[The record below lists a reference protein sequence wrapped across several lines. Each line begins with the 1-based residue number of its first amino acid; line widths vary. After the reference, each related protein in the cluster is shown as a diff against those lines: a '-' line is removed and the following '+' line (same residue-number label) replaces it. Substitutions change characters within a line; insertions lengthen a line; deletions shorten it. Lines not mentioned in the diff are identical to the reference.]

1 MRVVFDTNILISAL
15 LLSVGQPAAIYRAW
29 LAGRF
34 TLVTSRGQL
43 EELRATLRKP
53 RLAQRIRRH
62 DAGHMFNQLRKL
74 AVLAGRLP
82 RVRRSSDPDDDL
94 CWQSRRPETPITL
107 LPATRTACWC
117 SDLIGA
123 RELCLHVNLRDFSN
137 RKDLQPKFAE

>member
-43 EELRATLRKP
+43 EKLRATLRKP

-62 DAGHMFNQLRKL
+62 DAGHMFNQLREL

-94 CWQSRRPETPITL
+94 LLAISEAGDANYLVTGDKNGLLVLGSHRR
-107 LPATRTACWC
+107 TRIV
-117 SDLIGA
+117 SA
-123 RELCLHVNLRDFSN
+123 RE
-137 RKDLQPKFAE
+137 FAGLFE